1 MCPCE
6 TTLRTRI
13 QTLFQ
18 KKEEKKHV
26 KIHRSVIPGREGEE
40 SLAAQEFNGG
50 SRNQKTRIPPK
61 YLPLTSNLIILNSR
75 FSPRKIRTPPLST
88 RHTKFQGHWLLPTDP
103 ENMIFFNPSLP
114 TPERIKGRRRGRRT
128 YFPTFLSLSLPLFIY
143 YRTQV

>member
-1 MCPCE
+1 MKPFYE
-6 TTLRTRI
+6 PKFELYSR
-13 QTLFQ
+13 

-26 KIHRSVIPGREGEE
+26 KIHRSVIPEREGEE

-103 ENMIFFNPSLP
+103 ENMIFFNPRTNQRRKKRKKNLLSNLP
-114 TPERIKGRRRGRRT
+114 
-128 YFPTFLSLSLPLFIY
+128 LSLPLFIY